1 MVDRSMDVAR
11 ELCAFLDASPSP
23 FHACAE
29 AARRLERAGFTR
41 LHERDPWPRAAGRHY
56 VLRGG
61 SLVAW
66 AVPEGAEPA
75 RGLRLIGA
83 HTDSPNLRLKPRPD
97 LSRAGLRQLGI
108 EVYGGVLLNS
118 WLDRDLALSGRV
130 FVRGKH
136 GPEERLF
143 ALPGP
148 LLRVPQLAIHLNR
161 DVTTAGLVL
170 NPQVHLNPL
179 LASESGREPSFREL
193 VGRALDL
200 APDSILSWDA
210 MLHDAQPA
218 ALVGLDQAF
227 VSAARLDNLGSSFS
241 ALAGLLE
248 RLAAPRAPRH
258 VAAVVLFD
266 HEEVGS
272 TSARGAQGTFLRDVL
287 ERSVLAR
294 GGSREDFHR
303 AIADSICLSADMSHA
318 THPNYPEK
326 HDPEHPIRLNGG
338 PAIKTNT
345 NQRYASEG
353 ETEAVFLEACA
364 EAGVPCQRYSHRN
377 DLPCGTTI
385 GPLAAATLG
394 MRTVDVGSPML
405 AMHSCRELAGA
416 HDVLAMARA
425 MAAFLS

>member
-1 MVDRSMDVAR
+1 MVDRSLDVAR
-11 ELCAFLDASPSP
+11 QLCAFLDASPTP

-29 AARRLERAGFTR
+29 AAQRLERQGFTR
-41 LHERDPWPRAAGRHY
+41 LDEREAWPRGAGRHY
-56 VLRGG
+56 VVRAG

-83 HTDSPNLRLKPRPD
+83 HTDSPNLRLRPRPD
-97 LSRAGLRQLGI
+97 LSRAGLRQLGV

-118 WLDRDLALSGRV
+118 WLDRDLALAGRV
-130 FVRGKH
+130 FLRGPH

-143 ALPGP
+143 ALPGA

-161 DVTTAGLVL
+161 EVNTTGLVL
-170 NPQVHLNPL
+170 NPQVHINPL
-179 LASESGREPSFREL
+179 LASESGREPTFREL
-193 VGRALDL
+193 VARALEV
-200 APDSILSWDA
+200 APDVILSWDA

-241 ALAGLLE
+241 ALLGLE
-248 RLAAPRAPRH
+248 QRLAARNAPQH
-258 VAAVVLFD
+258 VAALVLFD

-272 TSARGAQGTFLRDVL
+272 TSARGAQGAFLRDVL
-287 ERSVLAR
+287 ERTVLAR
-294 GGSREDFHR
+294 GGNREDFLR
-303 AIADSICLSADMSHA
+303 ALSDSICLSADMSHA
-318 THPNYPEK
+318 THPNFPEK
-326 HDPEHPIRLNGG
+326 HDPEHPLRLNGG

-345 NQRYASEG
+345 NQRYASDG
-353 ETEAVFLEACA
+353 ETEAIFLEACA
-364 EAGVPCQRYSHRN
+364 EAAVPCQRYSHRN
-377 DLPCGTTI
+377 DLACGSTI
-385 GPLAAATLG
+385 GPLTAAALG

-405 AMHSCRELAGA
+405 AMHSCRELSGA
-416 HDVLAMARA
+416 HDVLSMARA